1 MEAEWMNMFV
11 AGPKPNRLVFMKPEY
26 REAVKNGLK
35 EYFPE
40 LFPTIKVEVRKDY
53 GIVFKSD
60 LTFLSFNY
68 FDTFERIIA
77 LDFQYW
83 SPERNKWI
91 TEYEI
96 LEETGDEDNYMGDPN
111 EEGVIDL
118 LNDIYQ
124 TTKDLTL
131 EPLTLKRSEIGW
143 SDPITMDP
151 IRSGDQIIRI
161 NKDNRFIFQKKAL
174 EKAWLGRE
182 KKNPLTN
189 QRVPPQQIEKF
200 TANVTEDA
208 GAEPM
213 TGGRRKRRKTLRRK
227 KLRSSRKNYIA
238 VK

>member
-1 MEAEWMNMFV
+1 MEAEWQNMLV
-11 AGPKPNRLVFMKPEY
+11 VGPKPNRLVFMKPEY

-35 EYFPE
+35 EYFPD
-40 LFPTIKVEVRKDY
+40 LFPTIKVETDKAY
-53 GIVFKSD
+53 GTVFRSD
-60 LTFLSFNY
+60 LTFLNFY
-68 FDTFERIIA
+68 DYGYEIK
-77 LDFQYW
+77 LEFQHW

-96 LEETGDEDNYMGDPN
+96 LEETGNEDNYIGDPN
-111 EEGVIDL
+111 EEEVIDL

-124 TTKDLTL
+124 ITKDLTL

-238 VK
+238 LK